1 MPLCPG
7 MPHTVSYPK
16 KMAKIKI
23 ALWVQQI
30 LSFNF
35 LLLKRYAQKFRSD
48 TLVSHS
54 SSALNFSTHIYPSS
68 PFFQEIWYS
77 QDVNYLLEVIYNF
90 MKKKDNFS
98 FTVPKILCQQKLT
111 RNTWNHQPG
120 MLITDVLTVFRDKM
134 RHLWCMSRQG
144 KIKTE
149 YALFY
154 ST

>member
-1 MPLCPG
+1 MACHAGLATTAEPATDQCCWCRDMSEGPFLNVTWT
-7 MPHTVSYPK
+7 PHIVSYPK

-35 LLLKRYAQKFRSD
+35 LLVKRNAQKFWSD

-77 QDVNYLLEVIYNF
+77 QVVNYLLEVIYNF

-98 FTVPKILCQQKLT
+98 FTVPKILCQQK
-111 RNTWNHQPG
+111 
-120 MLITDVLTVFRDKM
+120 
-134 RHLWCMSRQG
+134 
-144 KIKTE
+144 
-149 YALFY
+149 
-154 ST
+154 